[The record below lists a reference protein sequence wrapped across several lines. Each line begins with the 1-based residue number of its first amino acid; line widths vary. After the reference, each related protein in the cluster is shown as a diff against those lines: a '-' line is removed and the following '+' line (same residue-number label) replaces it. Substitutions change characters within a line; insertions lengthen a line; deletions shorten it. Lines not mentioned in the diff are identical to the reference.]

1 MTAVDDALT
10 RAFRDEWGRVVAT
23 VIRVT
28 GDWALAEDCAQDA
41 FTAATRTWP
50 RDGVPDRPGAWL
62 TTAARRSAL
71 DRLRRSGTEAR
82 HRAEVA
88 AMTDGGT
95 VPGPEPDDPRELPD
109 DRLALIATC
118 CHPAL
123 ALEVQVALTL
133 RTLCG
138 LSVAEIARAFGTS
151 EDAMA
156 KRLVRG
162 RRKIA
167 DARIPYRVPP
177 ADRLPERLDGVL
189 AVVYLLFSEGYS
201 ASAGA
206 DLVRLRLCDEAV
218 RLARLVARLV
228 PDDPEVHGLLALVL
242 LQDSRRAARADAHGD
257 LVPLEDQDR
266 ALWDAGEV
274 ADGMGALAVARDL
287 VARGGRVGPYLLQA
301 RIAAE
306 HTRAVRSGAGSSGA
320 VPSTAVPSDAGADW
334 PEVVRLYDELL
345 RVAPSPFAG
354 LARAVAVGMAQGPGA
369 GLAAVDAVAGD
380 PRLAGSHYVL
390 AARADLLRRAGRR
403 SEAATAYREA
413 LDLVANEAER
423 RYLARRLGEVSGGVG
438 TPGDAA
444 EPEA

>member
-1 MTAVDDALT
+1 MTN
-10 RAFRDEWGRVVAT
+10 
-23 VIRVT
+23 
-28 GDWALAEDCAQDA
+28 
-41 FTAATRTWP
+41 
-50 RDGVPDRPGAWL
+50 
-62 TTAARRSAL
+62 
-71 DRLRRSGTEAR
+71 
-82 HRAEVA
+82 
-88 AMTDGGT
+88 GGT

-109 DRLALIATC
+109 DRLALVATC

-218 RLARLVARLV
+218 RLARLVVRLV

-242 LQDSRRAARADAHGD
+242 HQDSRRAARADAHGD

-266 ALWDAGEV
+266 ALWDAGQIAEGV
-274 ADGMGALAVARDL
+274 GALAVARDL

-306 HTRAVRSGAGSSGA
+306 HARAGSSGAAPSGAGSSGA
-320 VPSTAVPSDAGADW
+320 VPSTAGPSDADTDW
-334 PEVVRLYDELL
+334 PTVVRLYDDLL

-354 LARAVAVGMAQGPGA
+354 LARAVAVGMAQGPEA

-380 PRLAGSHYVL
+380 PRLAGSHYVV

-403 SEAATAYREA
+403 AEAGAAYREA

-423 RYLARRLGEVSGGVG
+423 RYLARRLGEVSGGVAA
-438 TPGDAA
+438 PGDAA

>member
-1 MTAVDDALT
+1 VTVVDDALT

-41 FTAATRTWP
+41 FASATRTWP

-82 HRAEVA
+82 HLAEVA
-88 AMTDGGT
+88 AMTTSET
-95 VPGPEPDDPRELPD
+95 VPGPEPDDPRGLPD
-109 DRLALIATC
+109 DRLALVATC

-138 LSVAEIARAFGTS
+138 LTVAEIARAFGTS
-151 EDAMA
+151 EAAMA

-177 ADRLPERLDGVL
+177 ADRLPGRLDGVL
-189 AVVYLLFSEGYS
+189 AVVYLLFSEGYA

-206 DLVRLRLCDEAV
+206 DLMRLRLCDEAL

-228 PDDPEVHGLLALVL
+228 PDDPEVLGLLALVL
-242 LQDSRRAARADAHGD
+242 LQDSRRAARCDEHGD

-266 ALWDAGEV
+266 ARWDAAEV
-274 ADGMGALAVARDL
+274 AEGVAALGAAQHLVDG
-287 VARGGRVGPYLLQA
+287 GGRVGPYLLQA

-306 HTRAVRSGAGSSGA
+306 HARAGSAAATDWAA
-320 VPSTAVPSDAGADW
+320 VA
-334 PEVVRLYDELL
+334 RLYGELL

-354 LARAVAVGMAQGPGA
+354 LARAVAVGMADGTEA
-369 GLAAVDAVAGD
+369 GLAAVAAVGGDAL
-380 PRLAGSHYVL
+380 LAGSHYVP

-403 SEAATAYREA
+403 PEAAAAYDVA
-413 LDLVANEAER
+413 LGLVTNEAER
-423 RYLARRLGEVSGGVG
+423 RYLERRLAEVSEAL
-438 TPGDAA
+438 PG
-444 EPEA
+444 PGPGPG